1 MSIKH
6 RVANTPPTAGWD
18 SLQMLL
24 DEKKTALLLGVS
36 LSYLRKARCE
46 GAHHN
51 RTPGPLFVQVG
62 GRIYYRR
69 ADLKDW
75 VNNLVSRQVL

>member
-1 MSIKH
+1 MSIKR
-6 RVANTPPTAGWD
+6 RVADTSPAVDFN

-24 DEKKTALLLGVS
+24 DEKKTALVLGVS

-69 ADLKDW
+69 TDLKDW
-75 VNNLVSRQVL
+75 VDNLASRQVI

>member
-1 MSIKH
+1 MSIKR
-6 RVANTPPTAGWD
+6 RVADTPPTAGWE
-18 SLQMLL
+18 SLPMLL

-46 GAHHN
+46 GAQHN
-51 RTPGPLFVQVG
+51 RTPGPLFIQVG

-75 VNNLVSRQVL
+75 VDNLVSRQVL

>member
-6 RVANTPPTAGWD
+6 RVADTPPAVD
-18 SLQMLL
+18 FNSPQMLL
-24 DEKKTALLLGVS
+24 DEKKTALLLRVS
-36 LSYLRKARCE
+36 LSYLRKARCDV
-46 GAHHN
+46 AHHN

-69 ADLKDW
+69 DDLKDW
-75 VNNLVSRQVL
+75 VDNLVSRQVL

>member
-6 RVANTPPTAGWD
+6 RVANTPPAVD
-18 SLQMLL
+18 FNSLQMLL
-24 DEKKTALLLGVS
+24 DEKKTALVLGVS

-62 GRIYYRR
+62 GRIYYRST
-69 ADLKDW
+69 DLKDW
-75 VNNLVSRQVL
+75 VDNLASRQVL